1 MNHKEQ
7 ISAWVD
13 AHREAF
19 LEDVKTLCRID
30 SSKGAA
36 EPGKPFG
43 DGPYRALLAA
53 EEMLKGYGLA
63 TKNYENYV
71 LAADLGEGE
80 RELDILAHLDVVP
93 GQGDWTVTEAFEP
106 IEKDGVLYGRGV
118 ADDKGP
124 AVAAL
129 YALRAV
135 KELGIPL
142 KKSVRLILGTD
153 EESGSGC
160 IAHYYA
166 TEKEAPCT
174 FSPDAEYPVV
184 NMEKG
189 RLAGEFSLN
198 FTAETSGA
206 RLISL
211 TGGSIENAV
220 PPRASA
226 VLAGVPRMVLD
237 VTADTVRKQTG
248 LKIEI
253 SAISTR
259 EGTAAE
265 EQGHVTLQ
273 KVEVSGRNAHA
284 AAPESGKNALTGLL
298 LFVSLLPLAK
308 NKLTEAV
315 QGLVALMPYGETNGT
330 SLGVAFE
337 DKESGPLTLTF
348 SKLSIDETS
357 LHGLFDCRYPVTM
370 DGAGLVKTCEAAF
383 GRYGLV
389 FDGRRLRAPHAVSA
403 DSPFVRELNRVFE
416 AYTGL
421 PGGTVAM
428 GGGTY
433 VHDLKNG
440 VAFGAFYPGSDTRMH
455 APDEQANVE
464 ELLTSAKIFAQVIAD
479 LCG

>member
-174 FSPDAEYPVV
+174 FSPDAEYP
-184 NMEKG
+184 
-189 RLAGEFSLN
+189 
-198 FTAETSGA
+198 
-206 RLISL
+206 
-211 TGGSIENAV
+211 
-220 PPRASA
+220 
-226 VLAGVPRMVLD
+226 D
-237 VTADTVRKQTG
+237 
-248 LKIEI
+248 
-253 SAISTR
+253 
-259 EGTAAE
+259 E
-265 EQGHVTLQ
+265 ED
-273 KVEVSGRNAHA
+273 
-284 AAPESGKNALTGLL
+284 P
-298 LFVSLLPLAK
+298 LP
-308 NKLTEAV
+308 
-315 QGLVALMPYGETNGT
+315 
-330 SLGVAFE
+330 
-337 DKESGPLTLTF
+337 
-348 SKLSIDETS
+348 
-357 LHGLFDCRYPVTM
+357 
-370 DGAGLVKTCEAAF
+370 
-383 GRYGLV
+383 
-389 FDGRRLRAPHAVSA
+389 
-403 DSPFVRELNRVFE
+403 
-416 AYTGL
+416 
-421 PGGTVAM
+421 
-428 GGGTY
+428 
-433 VHDLKNG
+433 
-440 VAFGAFYPGSDTRMH
+440 
-455 APDEQANVE
+455 
-464 ELLTSAKIFAQVIAD
+464 
-479 LCG
+479 